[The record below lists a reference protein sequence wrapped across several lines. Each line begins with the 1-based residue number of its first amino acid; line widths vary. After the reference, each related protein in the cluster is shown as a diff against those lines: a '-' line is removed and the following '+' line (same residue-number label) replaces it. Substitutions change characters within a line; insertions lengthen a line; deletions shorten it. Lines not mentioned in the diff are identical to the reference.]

1 MQERKRFISN
11 TLNLIWFIILYYIV
25 GSKSIFLYVLSMS
38 LYTIFASCFN
48 HISLKESYRKI
59 ITTKSKEKI
68 FKYLLLIIT
77 VISFLFLLLSILISD
92 LTSIFLKINNTL
104 PIFILMGIT
113 IINKP
118 LIRLLAEY
126 LESVKSNHKY
136 LSLIT
141 IYEIIE
147 KILLLIFA
155 LFSFRI
161 FKLNIISSISLMYF
175 SKTVSLLIMI
185 YFIYRT
191 RNIGKKNYTLGED
204 KIKYKKEIKKILTN
218 NSHKSMIDMVKNS
231 YYYISIIVLYIILST
246 RYHYQIDDIEKIITF
261 IYFYAFGIINYLV
274 YLAKSVTEKLPKDI
288 LVTDKLY
295 QSFQMML
302 TIAIIFGII
311 SPLTCKVIFNDPS
324 KSIYLT
330 MINFLAIFILLYDT
344 TYENIKNKKMIYIS
358 LFIGLIIK
366 IILIVPLI
374 NSFYRMGYSLIYGD
388 ILSTAIAMFI
398 SIIINYIYLR
408 NINKKSDN
416 YFEKILNILYEN
428 IILTIILIV
437 VQFIIPMDTKH
448 YFKSLGLI
456 IIYLTISIAFI
467 IIKNKKRG

>member
-1 MQERKRFISN
+1 MQERKRFILN
-11 TLNLIWFIILYYIV
+11 TLNLIWFIILYYII
-25 GSKSIFLYVLSMS
+25 GNKSIFLYVLSLS
-38 LYTIFASCFN
+38 LYNIFLSCFN
-48 HISLKESYRKI
+48 HISIKESFKKI

-77 VISFLFLLLSILISD
+77 VISFLFVLLSILISD
-92 LTSIFLKINNTL
+92 ITSLFLKINNIL

-118 LIRLLAEY
+118 LIRLLTEY
-126 LESVKSNHKY
+126 LENVKNNHKY
-136 LSLIT
+136 LNIIT

-147 KILLLIFA
+147 KILLLLFA

-175 SKTVSLLIMI
+175 SKIVSLLIII
-185 YFIYRT
+185 YFIYRI
-191 RNIGKKNYTLGED
+191 RNIGKYNYTIGED
-204 KIKYKKEIKKILTN
+204 KINYKKEIKKILTN

-231 YYYISIIVLYIILST
+231 YYYISIIILYIILST
-246 RYHYQIDDIEKIITF
+246 RYHYQIDGIEKIIIF
-261 IYFYAFGIINYLV
+261 IYFYAFGIINYLI
-274 YLAKSVTEKLPKDI
+274 YLAKSVTKRLPEDALI
-288 LVTDKLY
+288 TDKLY

-311 SPLTCKVIFNDPS
+311 SPLTCKVIFNDPN

-388 ILSTAIAMFI
+388 ILSTAIGMFI
-398 SIIINYIYLR
+398 SIIINYIYIR
-408 NINKKSDN
+408 NSNKKNDN

-428 IILTIILIV
+428 IILTIILII
-437 VQFIIPMDTKH
+437 VQFIIPMDTKN

-456 IIYLTISIAFI
+456 IIYLIISIAFI
-467 IIKNKKRG
+467 KIKNKKRG

>member
-1 MQERKRFISN
+1 MQERKRFILN

-25 GSKSIFLYVLSMS
+25 GSKSIFLYVLSLS
-38 LYTIFASCFN
+38 LYNIFLSCFN
-48 HISLKESYRKI
+48 HISIKESFNKI
-59 ITTKSKEKI
+59 ITTKSEEKI

-92 LTSIFLKINNTL
+92 ITSVFLKINNIL
-104 PIFILMGIT
+104 PIFILMAIT

-118 LIRLLAEY
+118 LIRLLTEY
-126 LESVKSNHKY
+126 LENVKSNHKY
-136 LSLIT
+136 LNLIT

-175 SKTVSLLIMI
+175 SKIVSLLIII
-185 YFIYRT
+185 YFIYKT
-191 RNIGKKNYTLGED
+191 RNAGKNNYTLGED
-204 KIKYKKEIKKILTN
+204 KINYKKEIKKILTN

-231 YYYISIIVLYIILST
+231 YYYISIIILYIILNT
-246 RYHYQIDDIEKIITF
+246 RYHYQIDEIEKIITF
-261 IYFYAFGIINYLV
+261 IYFYAFGIIYYLI
-274 YLAKSVTEKLPKDI
+274 YLAKSVTEKLPKDA

-330 MINFLAIFILLYDT
+330 MINFLAIFILLYDM
-344 TYENIKNKKMIYIS
+344 TYENIKNKKIIYIS
-358 LFIGLIIK
+358 LFTGLIIK
-366 IILIVPLI
+366 IVLIVPLI

-388 ILSTAIAMFI
+388 VLSTAIAMFI
-398 SIIINYIYLR
+398 SIIINYIYLQ
-408 NINKKSDN
+408 NKNKKKDN

-428 IILTIILIV
+428 IILAIILIV
-437 VQFIIPMDTKH
+437 VQFIIPMDTKN
-448 YFKSLGLI
+448 YFKSLVLI
-456 IIYLTISIAFI
+456 IIYLIISIAFI
-467 IIKNKKRG
+467 KIKNKKRG

>member
-1 MQERKRFISN
+1 MQERKRFILN
-11 TLNLIWFIILYYIV
+11 TLNLIWFIILYYII
-25 GSKSIFLYVLSMS
+25 GNKSIFLYVLSLS
-38 LYTIFASCFN
+38 LYNIFLSCFN
-48 HISLKESYRKI
+48 HISIKESLKKI

-68 FKYLLLIIT
+68 LKYLLLIIT
-77 VISFLFLLLSILISD
+77 VISFSFILLSILISD
-92 LTSIFLKINNTL
+92 LTSIFLKINNIL

-118 LIRLLAEY
+118 LIRLLTEY
-126 LESVKSNHKY
+126 LENIKSNHKY
-136 LSLIT
+136 STLIT
-141 IYEIIE
+141 IYKIIE

-175 SKTVSLLIMI
+175 SKIVSIILII
-185 YFIYRT
+185 YLIYKT
-191 RNIGKKNYTLGED
+191 RNIGKNNYTLGED
-204 KIKYKKEIKKILTN
+204 NINYKKEIKKILTN
-218 NSHKSMIDMVKNS
+218 NSHKSMIEIIKNS

-246 RYHYQIDDIEKIITF
+246 RYHYQIDEIEKIITF
-261 IYFYAFGIINYLV
+261 IYFYAFGIIKYLI
-274 YLAKSVTEKLPKDI
+274 YLAKSVTKRLPKDA

-295 QSFQMML
+295 QSFKMML
-302 TIAIIFGII
+302 TITIIFGMI

-324 KSIYLT
+324 KSIYIT

-388 ILSTAIAMFI
+388 ILSTAMGMFI

-408 NINKKSDN
+408 NINKKNDN
-416 YFEKILNILYEN
+416 YFEKILNILYVN
-428 IILTIILIV
+428 IILTIILII
-437 VQFIIPMDTKH
+437 VQFIIPMDTNN
-448 YFKSLGLI
+448 YFKSLSLI
-456 IIYLTISIAFI
+456 IIYLIISIAFI
-467 IIKNKKRG
+467 KIKNKKRG